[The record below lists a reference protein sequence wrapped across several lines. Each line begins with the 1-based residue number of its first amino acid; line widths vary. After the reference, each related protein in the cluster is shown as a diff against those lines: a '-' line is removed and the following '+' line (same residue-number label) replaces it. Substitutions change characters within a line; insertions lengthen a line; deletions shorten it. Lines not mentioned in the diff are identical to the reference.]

1 MVQIGTPSEM
11 QIKVKLFYH
20 LRERAGTNEVL
31 LEIPDGSSI
40 GIVKSLLEKRYPQL
54 RTHLDNVM
62 ILMNQQIV
70 LEDDIIKN
78 DAVISFLTPVGGG

>member
-1 MVQIGTPSEM
+1 M

-20 LRERAGTNEVL
+20 LRERAGTGEVI
-31 LEIPDGSSI
+31 LEIPAGSNI
-40 GIVKSLLEKRYPQL
+40 GYLKLTLETQFPQL

-70 LEDDIIKN
+70 LEEDVIKDN
-78 DAVISFLTPVGGG
+78 AVISFLTPVGGG

>member
-1 MVQIGTPSEM
+1 M

-20 LRERAGTNEVL
+20 LRERAGTGEVL
-31 LEIPDGSSI
+31 LEIPAGSNI
-40 GIVKSLLEKRYPQL
+40 GSLKSTLELQFPQL

-70 LEDDIIKN
+70 LEEDVIKDN
-78 DAVISFLTPVGGG
+78 AVISFLTPVGGG

>member
-1 MVQIGTPSEM
+1 M
-11 QIKVKLFYH
+11 QTKVKLFYH
-20 LRERAGTNEVL
+20 LKERAGTSEISLEV
-31 LEIPDGSSI
+31 PDGINI
-40 GIVKSLLEKRYPQL
+40 GTVKTILEMQYPQL

-70 LEDDIIKN
+70 LEEDIIRN